1 MKSISLLNFK
11 KTRDKDIYNLSPYL
25 KIPTDKCYILCY
37 SRRQKEDR
45 LPIIGLILE
54 DYEK

>member
-1 MKSISLLNFK
+1 MKSISVLNFK